1 MSTEGPSGVF
11 DNLSDLEI
19 LGLVRL
25 LHEDGDSHATGLMAD
40 MAQLHVVQNGRVPRA
55 WNIPEL
61 TSIES
66 THTILRQIMMDV
78 KEGLEKKYHN
88 KTFKE
93 MTNIVKLMNLHGDDV
108 STRFIWNPQLGGL
121 VHAKL
126 NVKACDAHQTWTI
139 KREPYKAPWECV
151 QLQFLGLWITPAP
164 IHAMLAW
171 DTARK
176 GGTLQHSALNPVDG
190 SWGQSTIYL
199 CSTCGVSEGT
209 KKCTCRLAR
218 YCCNACQ
225 KAGWRA
231 HKPLCLWAQSCMFP
245 GSDIAYPGKSG
256 TADPGQSGNTGS
268 SGSRD

>member
-121 VHAKL
+121 VWCTL
-126 NVKACDAHQTWTI
+126 N
-139 KREPYKAPWECV
+139 
-151 QLQFLGLWITPAP
+151 
-164 IHAMLAW
+164 
-171 DTARK
+171 
-176 GGTLQHSALNPVDG
+176 
-190 SWGQSTIYL
+190 
-199 CSTCGVSEGT
+199 
-209 KKCTCRLAR
+209 
-218 YCCNACQ
+218 
-225 KAGWRA
+225 
-231 HKPLCLWAQSCMFP
+231 
-245 GSDIAYPGKSG
+245 
-256 TADPGQSGNTGS
+256 
-268 SGSRD
+268 